1 MPQKSFL
8 SFEPIFS
15 LFVQIRFDIFY
26 RAEWFYDFKI
36 GIDDGIDILL
46 VIILHSVAVTVG
58 KVHSIRV

>member
-15 LFVQIRFDIFY
+15 LFVQISFDIFY

-36 GIDDGIDILL
+36 SIDDGIYILL